1 MIHIKFVNCVLCVGL
16 LIINPFPFSLLSLL
30 SLPRASHVPV
40 GEDQL
45 QHLELARDIARS
57 FNSAYNTQVFTE
69 PQPLLGLCARSKP
82 SSFPLSRSKLSRL
95 SPYLTPNF
103 LAFPPISLPHTH
115 TGEVQRVMSL
125 RNPLQKMSKS
135 DNQDMTRINLTDSSD
150 DIRNKIRKAVTDCTG
165 SVTFDPHERPGVS
178 NLVSIF
184 AAVSDSTPDKI
195 CRMFEGKQTVHLK
208 DELAELLI
216 SELAPIREEINRLQ
230 TDRGYV
236 MDILRDGSER
246 AREIA
251 EPNLAEIKVLMGIK
265 F

>member
-1 MIHIKFVNCVLCVGL
+1 
-16 LIINPFPFSLLSLL
+16 
-30 SLPRASHVPV
+30 
-40 GEDQL
+40 
-45 QHLELARDIARS
+45 
-57 FNSAYNTQVFTE
+57 
-69 PQPLLGLCARSKP
+69 
-82 SSFPLSRSKLSRL
+82 
-95 SPYLTPNF
+95 
-103 LAFPPISLPHTH
+103 
-115 TGEVQRVMSL
+115 MSL

>member
-1 MIHIKFVNCVLCVGL
+1 MGYLVHVCVLHSASVWVHSCFCLSLCTKNFAASMISCCLMIHIKFVNCVLCVGL

-82 SSFPLSRSKLSRL
+82 SSFPLSRSKLSHL

-115 TGEVQRVMSL
+115 RRSPASHE
-125 RNPLQKMSKS
+125 SK
-135 DNQDMTRINLTDSSD
+135 
-150 DIRNKIRKAVTDCTG
+150 K
-165 SVTFDPHERPGVS
+165 P
-178 NLVSIF
+178 
-184 AAVSDSTPDKI
+184 ST
-195 CRMFEGKQTVHLK
+195 K
-208 DELAELLI
+208 DE
-216 SELAPIREEINRLQ
+216 
-230 TDRGYV
+230 
-236 MDILRDGSER
+236 
-246 AREIA
+246 
-251 EPNLAEIKVLMGIK
+251 
-265 F
+265 